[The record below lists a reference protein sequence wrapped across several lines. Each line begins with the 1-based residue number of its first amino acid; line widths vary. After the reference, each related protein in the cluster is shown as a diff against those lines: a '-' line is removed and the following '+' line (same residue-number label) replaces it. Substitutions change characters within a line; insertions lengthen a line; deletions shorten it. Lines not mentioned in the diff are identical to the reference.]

1 MSVIVTKKIIKK
13 EIFFLLTFKPEE
25 NQNNNNLKIIKDNQ
39 KWFCDL
45 HYKDYVHLKDSTWS
59 EVLKNN
65 YSINLSNPSN

>member
-1 MSVIVTKKIIKK
+1 MNNLYIKCSVCHRDKKNYK
-13 EIFFLLTFKPEE
+13 EGNFFLLTFKPEE

-59 EVLKNN
+59 EVLKK
-65 YSINLSNPSN
+65 